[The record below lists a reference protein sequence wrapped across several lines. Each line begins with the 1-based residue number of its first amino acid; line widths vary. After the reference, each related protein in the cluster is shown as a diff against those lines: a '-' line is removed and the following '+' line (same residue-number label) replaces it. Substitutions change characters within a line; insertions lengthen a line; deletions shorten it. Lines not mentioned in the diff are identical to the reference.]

1 MKSQIVSLGVLGT
14 FIGIFIG
21 LQNFNPDDMK
31 NSINGILLGLKTAF
45 YTSIVG
51 MSTALILTIIQKLFY
66 KKMDNSSKN
75 EILLIEISEKLD
87 KLNILENLDKSDST
101 YKIVGELE
109 RLRSIQTD
117 TRDETQKVS
126 HSIEIFKR
134 YF

>member
-1 MKSQIVSLGVLGT
+1 MFEFSLEFILKHLENSVNLVIVMLILFLAIIDIIAKKDLKSQIVSLGVLGT

-75 EILLIEISEKLD
+75 EILFL
-87 KLNILENLDKSDST
+87 
-101 YKIVGELE
+101 
-109 RLRSIQTD
+109 
-117 TRDETQKVS
+117 
-126 HSIEIFKR
+126 
-134 YF
+134 